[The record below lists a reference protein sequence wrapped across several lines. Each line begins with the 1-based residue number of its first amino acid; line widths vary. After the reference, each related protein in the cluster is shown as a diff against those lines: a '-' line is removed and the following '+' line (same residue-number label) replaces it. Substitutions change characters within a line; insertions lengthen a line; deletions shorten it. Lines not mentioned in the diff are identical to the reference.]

1 MYKLFTVKAEGQGER
16 MAISDELKAAR
27 EKLGLTQPE
36 FAKKLGVPHRSVQ
49 DWLYGRRIPKPL
61 TQEGIRSRLKKMLD
75 E

>member
-1 MYKLFTVKAEGQGER
+1 MYKLFTVKAERQGER

-49 DWLYGRRIPKPL
+49 DWIYGKRTPKPL
-61 TQEGIRSRLKKMLD
+61 TQEGIRYRLREMLN

>member
-1 MYKLFTVKAEGQGER
+1 
-16 MAISDELKAAR
+16 
-27 EKLGLTQPE
+27 LTQPE